1 MEAKQ
6 DLQMGTVVTNELVN
20 DKEAISAA
28 VISTFQHVIDSVML
42 QSTNARQHMDSI
54 GSNMVVA
61 RTVQGAAES
70 FREAS
75 HLQMIMSEFMRYAQL
90 L

>member
-6 DLQMGTVVTNELVN
+6 DLLIGKVVTNELVN
-20 DKEAISAA
+20 DQAAMSAA
-28 VISTFQHVIDSVML
+28 VSSTFQQVINSVMH
-42 QSTNARQHMDSI
+42 QSTIARQHMDSI

-61 RTVQGAAES
+61 RTVQGAAQC
-70 FREAS
+70 FQQAS
-75 HLQMIMSEFMRYAQL
+75 TLQMFMTEFMRYAQL